1 MKRLFLLLTWLTMML
16 STPGAFAAPPP
27 AAIGYLVTN
36 DDYGLGASDTAT
48 FFTIAANGTLSKP
61 TLVNLGGEGTG
72 GGYFASSR
80 VSVLN
85 SATTPCVYLSAGSTN
100 TIAGVEALT
109 QTAVGDFPASA
120 TDNGADNGI
129 GMVMNGSYLYASFS
143 TSATLATFAV
153 QPGCGLQFLNDISPA
168 GLNGGTVKG
177 MALNGDLLA
186 VAYGDGSIESFDI
199 SGGSPVS
206 NGDQQN
212 STGFASDDFPSG
224 VVITPDG
231 HYAIFGD
238 DSSGAA
244 VEVSD
249 ISSGQLTS
257 TVLYSLRSGFNS
269 NNILL
274 SPDGTLLYVTNNTSG
289 QISAA
294 FFDSVTGT
302 VSEGCISR
310 KLRGFDSTFSFLSTL
325 ATQMSTGTGSVLY
338 VAEFGQPSA
347 IGVIHVRGGGGK
359 CTLKEGTRSPV
370 VDPNSESLLSIGVVP
385 TLPPGLHSP
394 TPGARLAGSKRKET
408 R

>member
-1 MKRLFLLLTWLTMML
+1 MML

-48 FFTIAANGTLSKP
+48 FFTIAANGTLSNP

-186 VAYGDGSIESFDI
+186 VPMETAPLSRLI
-199 SGGSPVS
+199 SLAVRPFPTATSRIPPVS
-206 NGDQQN
+206 RATISQWRGHH
-212 STGFASDDFPSG
+212 TGRP
-224 VVITPDG
+224 
-231 HYAIFGD
+231 
-238 DSSGAA
+238 
-244 VEVSD
+244 
-249 ISSGQLTS
+249 
-257 TVLYSLRSGFNS
+257 LRHLWRRLQWRSRR
-269 NNILL
+269 
-274 SPDGTLLYVTNNTSG
+274 
-289 QISAA
+289 
-294 FFDSVTGT
+294 SV
-302 VSEGCISR
+302 R
-310 KLRGFDSTFSFLSTL
+310 HF
-325 ATQMSTGTGSVLY
+325 
-338 VAEFGQPSA
+338 
-347 IGVIHVRGGGGK
+347 VRPAD
-359 CTLKEGTRSPV
+359 LNRA
-370 VDPNSESLLSIGVVP
+370 L
-385 TLPPGLHSP
+385 
-394 TPGARLAGSKRKET
+394 
-408 R
+408 